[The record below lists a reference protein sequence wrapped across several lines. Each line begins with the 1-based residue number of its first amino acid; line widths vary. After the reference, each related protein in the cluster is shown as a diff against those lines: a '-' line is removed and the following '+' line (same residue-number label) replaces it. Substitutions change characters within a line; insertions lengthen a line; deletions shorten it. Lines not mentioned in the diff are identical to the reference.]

1 MRHCLALAFLA
12 FAAPVLAETPPPP
25 SPTSPTL
32 APASAPLSPA
42 AFEAYVTGKT
52 LTYALDGTVY
62 GTEQYKADRKVVWA
76 FTEDECREGY
86 WYDKGPQICFVY
98 EDPNDPQCWLF
109 FIGSTGMKAEFIGD
123 GAGSDLSEV
132 AQSAGP
138 MGRMGPQDGV

>member
-1 MRHCLALAFLA
+1 MRHSLALALFA

-25 SPTSPTL
+25 N
-32 APASAPLSPA
+32 PASPIGPPLSA
-42 AFEAYVTGKT
+42 SAFETYVNGKT
-52 LTYALDGTVY
+52 LTYASDGTIY
-62 GTEQYKADRKVVWA
+62 GTEQYKAGRKVVWA

-109 FIGSTGMKAEFIGD
+109 FMGSTGMKAEFIGD
-123 GAGSDLSEV
+123 GVGSDLSEV

-138 MGRMGPQDGV
+138 MACMGPQVGV